1 MSDRSLVRIGAAFGL
16 VGAALGVLANLLHP
30 RTPEEGAIPQ
40 FELVADS
47 GFWNLD
53 HYVVLLAVLFIVG
66 GYFALERY
74 SEGTPAAAWA
84 RLGLFVAVA
93 GAAVGAILVAVD
105 GYALK
110 ALSDHW
116 AEAGRPTEGPAF
128 EAVNVAREV
137 GIGLFNVFTG
147 TAVGF
152 APILGG
158 IATIKNGNFVPW
170 LGAFGLVGG
179 AIGIGVDIFQVT
191 SGVTPFSSNV
201 AFTAAALIVTIW
213 AVVLNWS
220 MFQASGRPVEVVE
233 PRTAEA

>member
-1 MSDRSLVRIGAAFGL
+1 MRDGSLVRLGAAFGL

-30 RTPEEGAIPQ
+30 RTPDEGAIAQ
-40 FELVADS
+40 FELVAES

-53 HYVVLLAVLFIVG
+53 HYLVLLAVLFIVG

-93 GAAVGAILVAVD
+93 GAAVGAILVAVE
-105 GYALK
+105 GYAFK
-110 ALSDHW
+110 ALADHW
-116 AEAGRPTEGPAF
+116 AAAGRPTEGPAF
-128 EAVNVAREV
+128 ESLNVAREL
-137 GIGLFNVFTG
+137 GNGLFNVFTG
-147 TAVGF
+147 IAVGF

-158 IATIKNGNFVPW
+158 IATIKNGSFVPW

-179 AIGIGVDIFQVT
+179 AIGIGVDIFHVT
-191 SGVTPFSSNV
+191 SGATPFSSNV

-220 MFQASGRPVEVVE
+220 MFQFVGRRAEVVE
-233 PRTAEA
+233 PRGSEA